1 MFNAF
6 IIVPVAAGAYIATN
20 LDNLVLLVSLL
31 GRYRGGKTQ
40 VIAGYFTCVLLLT
53 LFGFWLAAA
62 ADRAP
67 IQYLGFLGVIPIAF
81 GLAGLVQL
89 FRSSDSAAGSG
100 DKLIS
105 SGRSAFMATLLVQLS
120 NGTDTVMTFGAL
132 FTDSAAS
139 MNLMIVLTMGSM
151 AAIFVMLATC
161 ATEHPRLNEW
171 LNRNGP
177 RITPFILIAVG
188 TYILANTGTDVMPG

>member
-40 VIAGYFTCVLLLT
+40 VIAGYFACVLLLT
-53 LFGFWLAAA
+53 LMGFWLAAA

-67 IQYLGFLGVIPIAF
+67 VQYLGFLGIVPIAL
-81 GLAGLVQL
+81 GLAGIVQL
-89 FRSSDSAAGSG
+89 FRNSNGTAGSG
-100 DKLIS
+100 DKPIS

-120 NGTDTVMTFGAL
+120 NGTDTVVTFGAL

-139 MNLMIVLTMGSM
+139 LNLMIIVTLGSM
-151 AAIFVMLATC
+151 AAIFVMLATY

-171 LNRNGP
+171 LDRNGP
-177 RITPFILIAVG
+177 RITPFILIVVG
-188 TYILANTGTDVMPG
+188 AYILANTGTDVMPG